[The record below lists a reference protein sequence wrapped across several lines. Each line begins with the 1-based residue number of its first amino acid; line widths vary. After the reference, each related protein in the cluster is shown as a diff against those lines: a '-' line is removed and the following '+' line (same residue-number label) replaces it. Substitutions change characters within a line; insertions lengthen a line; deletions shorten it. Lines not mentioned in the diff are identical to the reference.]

1 MINTINQVDI
11 KNKHLDNDLKRL
23 AVSVKEFPQSIGLSY
38 QKTMDLVHRDD
49 FPKLKVGRRI
59 LIVSSKLDEW
69 IENNIGLSI

>member
-23 AVSVKEFPQSIGLSY
+23 TISVKEFQQSIGLSY

-59 LIVSSKLDEW
+59 LFVSSKLDEW

>member
-1 MINTINQVDI
+1 MNNILLQSKSENNEIRRKTLSI
-11 KNKHLDNDLKRL
+11 KELQQIL
-23 AVSVKEFPQSIGLSY
+23 GLSY

-59 LIVSSKLDEW
+59 LIISSKLDEW

>member
-23 AVSVKEFPQSIGLSY
+23 TISVKEFQQSIGLSY

-49 FPKLKVGRRI
+49 FPKLK
-59 LIVSSKLDEW
+59 
-69 IENNIGLSI
+69 ENFNCII